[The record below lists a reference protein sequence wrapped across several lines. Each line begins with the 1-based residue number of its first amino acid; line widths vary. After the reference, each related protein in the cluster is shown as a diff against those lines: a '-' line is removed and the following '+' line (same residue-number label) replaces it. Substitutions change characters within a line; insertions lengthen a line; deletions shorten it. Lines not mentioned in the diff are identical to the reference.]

1 MNIIKNGDGTYTI
14 NEEDFEKIFLNINNN
29 IELKRELLAIIE
41 QKVNIFTISDNYY
54 LCKSYDYDKYL
65 EWTVEDINK
74 IKELFKDTERI
85 VELPDDLEPLDGTED
100 IMYGTEPIGK
110 KGGFLYCK
118 PQKEPW
124 LIERTLHS
132 DGTYL
137 TISEDGSYNRPWKE
151 EEIKKIQ
158 ELFNK

>member
-14 NEEDFEKIFLNINNN
+14 NEEDFEKIFLNINNK

-41 QKVNIFTISDNYY
+41 QKVNIFTISDDYY
-54 LCKSYDYDKYL
+54 LCKSFDFNTYC

-74 IKELFKDTERI
+74 IKELFKHTERI
-85 VELPDDLEPLDGTED
+85 GKLPDDLEPLDGTED
-100 IMYGTEPIGK
+100 IMEGTNPVGK
-110 KGGFLYCK
+110 KDGWLYCK
-118 PQKEPW
+118 PEKENW
-124 LIERTLHS
+124 LIERTLFS

-151 EEIKKIQ
+151 EEINKIQ
-158 ELFNK
+158 ELFIK